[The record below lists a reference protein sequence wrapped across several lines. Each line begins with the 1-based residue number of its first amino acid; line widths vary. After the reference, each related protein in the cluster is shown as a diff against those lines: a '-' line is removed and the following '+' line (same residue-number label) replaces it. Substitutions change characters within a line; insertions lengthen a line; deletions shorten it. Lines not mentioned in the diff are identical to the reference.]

1 LVYLETDP
9 AKWILNSNTIN
20 YLVHNK
26 ISTCWESIKF
36 KSTLRKIGKYSRY
49 LPRQVFTRELHN
61 GECKSRDWVLYSC
74 SENSLYCFYC
84 LLFAQNETAFSH
96 QGKGFINWKK
106 CLDYVKNHEKN
117 QIHLRSVKLWFS
129 KQSENLETIDKQLKI
144 EIQKEESYWQQ
155 VIHRLIETIIFLSS
169 RGLAFRGDDQILG
182 SGHNG
187 NYLGCL
193 ELISKFDPFL
203 STHIDKY
210 ANKGKGNVSYLS
222 NTICDDLIL
231 TMTKTVL
238 ENIVQ
243 EIITSKYF
251 SIIIDS
257 TPDISKVDQLTVAIR
272 YILPDGSPVES
283 FLGFL
288 PSVGHKAK
296 DMELAILHFFSDLG
310 IDMKNCRGQS
320 YDNAQN
326 MSGIYNG
333 LQSRI
338 KKSSS
343 TAEFVPCSAHSLN
356 LVGTFAAEET
366 SVGNRFF
373 MITQGLYTFFS
384 GSTSRWKILE
394 NELNSIPNSTLLK
407 NLCPTRWSSRY
418 FVCKSIKNGYKKIV
432 VALQNISEDVSQ
444 RPATRHEALALFKK
458 NEKPRIYIHV
468 SLVDTYIRKIQHDQ
482 QKFTTC

>member
-1 LVYLETDP
+1 MV
-9 AKWILNSNTIN
+9 NS
-20 YLVHNK
+20 
-26 ISTCWESIKF
+26 S
-36 KSTLRKIGKYSRY
+36 
-49 LPRQVFTRELHN
+49 
-61 GECKSRDWVLYSC
+61 
-74 SENSLYCFYC
+74 
-84 LLFAQNETAFSH
+84 
-96 QGKGFINWKK
+96 
-106 CLDYVKNHEKN
+106 
-117 QIHLRSVKLWFS
+117 RSVKLWFS
-129 KQSENLETIDKQLKI
+129 KQ
-144 EIQKEESYWQQ
+144 
-155 VIHRLIETIIFLSS
+155 
-169 RGLAFRGDDQILG
+169 GDDQILG

-210 ANKGKGNVSYLS
+210 ANKGKGNMSYLS

-238 ENIVQ
+238 ENIIQ
-243 EIITSKYF
+243 ETITSKYF

-257 TPDISKVDQLTVAIR
+257 TPDISKVDQHTVAIR
-272 YILPDGSPVES
+272 YILPDCSPVER

-338 KKSSS
+338 KKNSS

-373 MITQGLYTFFS
+373 MTTQGLYTFFS

-444 RPATRHEALALFKK
+444 RPATRHEALALLKK

-482 QKFTTC
+482 QKFTIC